1 MWASFSVSKF
11 LAGWLLSFGTLGS
24 DAKYLVL
31 QALFPVCLKLF
42 GMGFSPFLLVG
53 KYLFLIFLVI
63 GVLILPSFLR
73 MPFLVLL
80 PLFGVLGIP
89 LLAIR
94 FHLLFMFEIIGVA
107 SGTDIFCSFF
117 QGHIAFTI
125 ILCFSFII
133 YSFLL
138 RFLICNAKA
147 QNDNNSTNNCPASIL
162 LFLHLPNHLSGN
174 PLKCNLDQFGYGHQ
188 T

>member
-1 MWASFSVSKF
+1 MLFAVCGHSFADYTLALEGAFLGLLIELYYFLVMCCSGRILEDVGQLLCVEVS
-11 LAGWLLSFGTLGS
+11 GWLLSFGTLGS

-53 KYLFLIFLVI
+53 QYLFLILLVI

-73 MPFLVLL
+73 IPFLVLP

-107 SGTDIFCSFF
+107 SGTDLFCSFF
-117 QGHIAFTI
+117 QGHIA
-125 ILCFSFII
+125 
-133 YSFLL
+133 
-138 RFLICNAKA
+138 
-147 QNDNNSTNNCPASIL
+147 
-162 LFLHLPNHLSGN
+162 
-174 PLKCNLDQFGYGHQ
+174 
-188 T
+188 